1 MQVQTKSSLKSKE
14 NELVEKVLQVK
25 RVTKVVKGGK
35 KLSFR
40 VVVIVG
46 NQFNQ
51 VGIGIGKASEVISA
65 IRKAIAD
72 GKKNLIKVPLNK
84 NYSIPHPITS
94 SFGAASIL
102 LRPSSLGSGVIA
114 GGAVRIVLELAGV
127 RNILAKQLGSNNK
140 LNNAEATISALKN
153 LKTIRQTAKDR
164 GIIEEQLYR

>member
-1 MQVQTKSSLKSKE
+1 MKSQE
-14 NELVEKVLQVK
+14 TEFVEKVVQVK

-46 NQFNQ
+46 NQLNQ

-65 IRKAIAD
+65 IRKGIAD
-72 GKKNLIKVPLNK
+72 GKKNLIQVPLNK
-84 NYSIPHPITS
+84 NYSIPHIIQN
-94 SFGAASIL
+94 SFGAASII

-127 RNILAKQLGSNNK
+127 KNVLAKQLGSNNK
-140 LNNAEATISALKN
+140 LNNAYATIIALKK
-153 LKTIRQTAKDR
+153 LKS
-164 GIIEEQLYR
+164 IEQASKHRA